1 MSLTSAVRVSG
12 GVARR
17 LGAIGSRASAF
28 IPSQC
33 PLMTSATR
41 ESSSDDV
48 FRTNDRQ
55 RYNAAEALCSWNRNT
70 CFRRKLIYVL
80 AFNYDMHMLCL
91 KNSDGNGLRTQN
103 DSIQTFI
110 HIWFYSF
117 GARVPCIDL
126 RGSCADLTGPLSVC
140 QRPFSVWH
148 GPVLVWEGYSSEWEG
163 HSPAWK
169 NPVATMRWPYIGLSQ
184 GVLCRPITWFRGHV
198 SRLVSSNSPFI
209 SPCSVWIQSWLR
221 T

>member
-1 MSLTSAVRVSG
+1 MNSESNTTQKTIDVEGCNAILPVSSADATSVIRRLGRRAAMSLTSAVRVSG

-48 FRTNDRQ
+48 FITNDRQ
-55 RYNAAEALCSWNRNT
+55 IYNAAEALCSWNRNT

-110 HIWFYSF
+110 HI
-117 GARVPCIDL
+117 
-126 RGSCADLTGPLSVC
+126 
-140 QRPFSVWH
+140 
-148 GPVLVWEGYSSEWEG
+148 
-163 HSPAWK
+163 
-169 NPVATMRWPYIGLSQ
+169 
-184 GVLCRPITWFRGHV
+184 
-198 SRLVSSNSPFI
+198 
-209 SPCSVWIQSWLR
+209 
-221 T
+221 